1 MFSRTSFITFS
12 QVVSVLWC
20 WRYDDW
26 SSGCN
31 EIIVMWLCV
40 CWKTTF
46 SVSLEKPLKRDWL
59 ARVCFSLTIFLIF
72 GGRCNRFFWEIR
84 LKIYRWLNFNNNA
97 LSLPANRIFQKQ
109 TVFVFTESLSR
120 DQLLQKAY
128 CVPAANTSVHVQGKR
143 KYVPWS
149 TTSWKP
155 FSRLSYEQSNRRWAL
170 DAWKFHFILGLN
182 SFKNVMQNPFSLS
195 EKGSEKHFTPKNAT
209 VFKCIYSE

>member
-1 MFSRTSFITFS
+1 MR
-12 QVVSVLWC
+12 LLEN
-20 WRYDDW
+20 DL
-26 SSGCN
+26 
-31 EIIVMWLCV
+31 LCKLR
-40 CWKTTF
+40 KTTQA
-46 SVSLEKPLKRDWL
+46 WL

-120 DQLLQKAY
+120 DRLLQKAY

-155 FSRLSYEQSNRRWAL
+155 FSRLSCEQSNRRWAL

-182 SFKNVMQNPFSLS
+182 SFKNVMQNAFSLS